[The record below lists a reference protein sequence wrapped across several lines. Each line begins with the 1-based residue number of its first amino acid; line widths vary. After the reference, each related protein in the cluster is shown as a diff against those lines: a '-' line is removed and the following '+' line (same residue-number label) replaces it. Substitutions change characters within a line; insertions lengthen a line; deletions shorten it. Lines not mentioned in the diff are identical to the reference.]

1 MEKRIVRPNGDEY
14 MTVYVDSDTLEFRNF
29 TRKGMTIKM
38 DVKVLDQMLP
48 FLNEAAFW
56 RKAQND

>member
-1 MEKRIVRPNGDEY
+1 MEKRILRPNGDEY

-38 DVKVLDQMLP
+38 DVKVLEQIVP
-48 FLNEAAFW
+48 FLNEALFW
-56 RKAQND
+56 QAATND